1 MDDPSF
7 KKRTGIIYYFMDA
20 PSFKKR
26 TGIIYYFRYIL
37 WMLHLLRK
45 GQDLD
50 IF

>member
-1 MDDPSF
+1 
-7 KKRTGIIYYFMDA
+7 MDA

-26 TGIIYYFRYIL
+26 TGFRYYFRYILDIIL

-50 IF
+50 IILDIFYGCS